1 MRVGTSLFRHNCSLS
16 FFRPAPSR
24 PSSVAA
30 DLRELVILGCQEPGM
45 QKRHAERTHSLMRQS
60 QPRSNFAGDLD
71 LAGALLINDT
81 ETNPPKRQR
90 VSVNRWL
97 PQCS

>member
-1 MRVGTSLFRHNCSLS
+1 
-16 FFRPAPSR
+16 
-24 PSSVAA
+24 
-30 DLRELVILGCQEPGM
+30 M

-81 ETNPPKRQR
+81 ETNPPK
-90 VSVNRWL
+90 
-97 PQCS
+97 